1 MLGSRATASAIPAR
15 DGEKGGNMC
24 EVCASKPTRRAL
36 VGLAGALTVAATAR
50 FTATPA
56 MAAGGPK
63 TDLTADAALEKLKA
77 GNARYVAD
85 AQVCASDLGGQRH
98 HVSGGQAPWATVLSC
113 ADSRVP
119 PELLFGGLGLG
130 ELFVAR
136 NAGNLVDTGTV
147 GTIEYG
153 AAVLGVPL
161 IVVMGHQR
169 CGAVAAACD
178 VATKNATFPGSI
190 GQMIE
195 PIVPAALAV
204 RETSGDFTAAA
215 AKENAR
221 RAAARLLDRS
231 TIVAG
236 LVDEGKVK
244 VVSAYYELDSGK
256 VEFLA

>member
-1 MLGSRATASAIPAR
+1 
-15 DGEKGGNMC
+15 MC
-24 EVCASKPTRRAL
+24 EDCTSGPTRRAL
-36 VGLAGALTVAATAR
+36 VGWAGALAVAATSG
-50 FTATPA
+50 FSATPA

-63 TDLTADAALEKLKA
+63 TDLTADAALAKLKA

-98 HVSGGQAPWATVLSC
+98 HVAGGQAPWATILSC

-136 NAGNLVDTGTV
+136 NAGNLVDTATT

-178 VATKNATFPGSI
+178 VAVKNATFPGSI
-190 GQMIE
+190 GEMIE

-204 RETSGDFTAAA
+204 KESGGDFVVAA

-221 RAAARLLDRS
+221 RTAARLLERS
-231 TIVAG
+231 TIVAD
-236 LVDEGKVK
+236 LVRQGKVK
-244 VVSAYYELDSGK
+244 VTAAYYELDSGK